1 MDMDIDIDIMIG
13 GSKRLFAPHLRLIR
27 LIHASHFHNLTASH
41 NPLIYML
48 A

>member
-1 MDMDIDIDIMIG
+1 MDIDIDIDIMIWV
-13 GSKRLFAPHLRLIR
+13 SKRNFTPHLRLIR